1 MTEFA
6 ALPLPEALRTLSSD
20 LEARGLAYAQLTIQH
35 DGITLE
41 TSNPYTHRAYPW
53 GELMLRSRE
62 QQKQRR
68 ATATPAPCLDLAA
81 LTRWPMLL
89 RLIGMVLEEQRIR
102 YCTVEAEVAPASDPT
117 ACQVHVR
124 VGGEM
129 RSFAEEVQQQ
139 LLRNRVRYASRHEG
153 GSSGG
158 GPRRN
163 WLPWRRG

>member
-6 ALPLPEALRTLSSD
+6 ALPLPEALRTLSPD
-20 LEARGLAYAQLTIQH
+20 LDARGLSYAQFTIQH
-35 DGITLE
+35 GGITLE
-41 TSNPYTHRAYPW
+41 TSNPYTYRTYPW

-68 ATATPAPCLDLAA
+68 ATSAPAPCLDLGA
-81 LTRWPMLL
+81 LTRWTPLL

-102 YCTVEAEVAPASDPT
+102 YCTIEAEIAPASDPT
-117 ACQVHVR
+117 ACRVQVR
-124 VGGEM
+124 VGGQM

-139 LLRNRVRYASRHEG
+139 LLRNRARYASRHEG

-158 GPRRN
+158 PRRG